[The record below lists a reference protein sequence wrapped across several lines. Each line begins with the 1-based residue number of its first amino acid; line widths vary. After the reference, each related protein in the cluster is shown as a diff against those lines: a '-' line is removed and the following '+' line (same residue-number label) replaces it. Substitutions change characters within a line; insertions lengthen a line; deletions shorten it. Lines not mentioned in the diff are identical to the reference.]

1 MGLII
6 KDKIQS
12 LMVGYPTVS
21 DKYDVEGGL
30 ANETLR
36 FGDLVVAESTGA
48 NKGYYKKVDANTV
61 DGIVLATNVKLNTTY
76 PADAEGPVTVK
87 GEAFNVLIKGRV
99 AVALDSGATASAI
112 VKGADAKLS
121 TAHTLS
127 TTGTAIAGNV
137 SIKFTGFYEMQG
149 TTIVAEVEVK

>member
-1 MGLII
+1 
-6 KDKIQS
+6 
-12 LMVGYPTVS
+12 MVGYPTTS

-36 FGDLVVAESTGA
+36 FGDLVVAESVGV
-48 NKGYYKKVDANTV
+48 YKKVDATKV

-99 AVALDSGATASAI
+99 AVALDSDATASAV

-121 TAHTLS
+121 TAHKLS

>member
-1 MGLII
+1 
-6 KDKIQS
+6 
-12 LMVGYPTVS
+12 MVGYPTVS

-36 FGDLVVAESTGA
+36 FGDLVVAESVGV
-48 NKGYYKKVDANTV
+48 YKKVDATKV
-61 DGIVLATNVKLNTTY
+61 DGIVLATNVKLNTSY
-76 PADAEGPVTVK
+76 PADAEGPVTAK

-99 AVALDSGATASAI
+99 AVALDSDATKAA
-112 VKGADAKLS
+112 VVQGADAKLS
-121 TAHTLS
+121 TAHKLS

>member
-36 FGDLVVAESTGA
+36 FGDLVVAESVGV
-48 NKGYYKKVDANTV
+48 YKKVDATKV
-61 DGIVLATNVKLNTTY
+61 DGIVLATNVKLNTSY

-99 AVALDSGATASAI
+99 AVALDSDATKEAV

-121 TAHTLS
+121 AAHKLS

>member
-1 MGLII
+1 
-6 KDKIQS
+6 
-12 LMVGYPTVS
+12 MVGYPTTS

-36 FGDLVVAESTGA
+36 FGDLVGAESVGV
-48 NKGYYKKVDANTV
+48 YKKVDATKV
-61 DGIVLATNVKLNTTY
+61 DGIVLATNVKLNTSY

-99 AVALDSGATASAI
+99 AVALDSDATKEAV

-121 TAHTLS
+121 TAHKLS

>member
-12 LMVGYPTVS
+12 LMVGYPTTS

-30 ANETLR
+30 AKETLH
-36 FGDLVVAESTGA
+36 FGDLVVVDSVEKT
-48 NKGYYKKVDANTV
+48 YKKVDSTKV

-87 GEAFNVLIKGRV
+87 GEAFNVLIRGRV
-99 AVALDSGATASAI
+99 AVALDSDATASAV

-121 TAHTLS
+121 AAHKLS

>member
-12 LMVGYPTVS
+12 LMVGYPTTS

-36 FGDLVVAESTGA
+36 FGDLVVAESVGV
-48 NKGYYKKVDANTV
+48 YKKVDATKV

-87 GEAFNVLIKGRV
+87 GEAFNVLIRGRV
-99 AVALDSGATASAI
+99 AVALDSDATASAV

-121 TAHTLS
+121 TAHKLS

>member
-1 MGLII
+1 
-6 KDKIQS
+6 
-12 LMVGYPTVS
+12 MVGYPTTS

-36 FGDLVVAESTGA
+36 FGDLVVAESVGV
-48 NKGYYKKVDANTV
+48 YKKVDATKV
-61 DGIVLATNVKLNTTY
+61 DGIVLATNVKLNTAY

-87 GEAFNVLIKGRV
+87 GEAFNVLIRGRV
-99 AVALDSGATASAI
+99 AVALDSDATASAL

-121 TAHTLS
+121 TAHKLS

>member
-36 FGDLVVAESTGA
+36 FGDLVVAESVGV
-48 NKGYYKKVDANTV
+48 YKKVDATKV
-61 DGIVLATNVKLNTTY
+61 DGIVLATNVKLNTSY

-99 AVALDSGATASAI
+99 AVALDSDATKEAV

-121 TAHTLS
+121 TAHKLS

>member
-12 LMVGYPTVS
+12 LMVGYPTTS

-36 FGDLVVAESTGA
+36 FGDLVVAESVGV
-48 NKGYYKKVDANTV
+48 YKKVDATKV

-99 AVALDSGATASAI
+99 AVALDSDATKEAV

-121 TAHTLS
+121 TAHKLS

>member
-12 LMVGYPTVS
+12 LMVGYPTTS

-36 FGDLVVAESTGA
+36 FGDLVVVDSVEKT
-48 NKGYYKKVDANTV
+48 YKKVDGDKV

-87 GEAFNVLIKGRV
+87 GEAFNVLIGGRV

-121 TAHTLS
+121 AGHKLS

>member
-36 FGDLVVAESTGA
+36 FGDLVVAESVGV
-48 NKGYYKKVDANTV
+48 YKKVDATKV

-87 GEAFNVLIKGRV
+87 GEAFNVLIGGRV

-121 TAHTLS
+121 TAHKLS

>member
-6 KDKIQS
+6 KDKIKS
-12 LMVGYPTVS
+12 LMVGYPTTS

-36 FGDLVVAESTGA
+36 FGDLVVAESVGV
-48 NKGYYKKVDANTV
+48 YKKVDATKV
-61 DGIVLATNVKLNTTY
+61 DGIVLATNVKLNTSY

-99 AVALDSGATASAI
+99 AVALDSDATKEAV

-121 TAHTLS
+121 TAHKLS

>member
-12 LMVGYPTVS
+12 LMVGYPTTS

-36 FGDLVVAESTGA
+36 FGDLVVAESVGV
-48 NKGYYKKVDANTV
+48 YKKVDATKV

-99 AVALDSGATASAI
+99 AVALDSDATASAV

-121 TAHTLS
+121 AAHKLS

>member
-12 LMVGYPTVS
+12 LMVGYPTTS

-36 FGDLVVAESTGA
+36 FGDLVVAESVGV
-48 NKGYYKKVDANTV
+48 YKKVDATKV

-87 GEAFNVLIKGRV
+87 GEAFNVLIGGRV
-99 AVALDSGATASAI
+99 AVALDSDATASAV

-121 TAHTLS
+121 TAHKLS

>member
-12 LMVGYPTVS
+12 LMVGYPTTS

-30 ANETLR
+30 AKETLH
-36 FGDLVVAESTGA
+36 FGDLVVAESVGV
-48 NKGYYKKVDANTV
+48 YKKVDATKV

-87 GEAFNVLIKGRV
+87 GEAFNVLIRGRV
-99 AVALDSGATASAI
+99 AVALDSDATASAV

-121 TAHTLS
+121 TAHKLS

>member
-12 LMVGYPTVS
+12 LMVGYPTTS

-36 FGDLVVAESTGA
+36 FGDLVVAESVGV
-48 NKGYYKKVDANTV
+48 YKKVDATKV

-99 AVALDSGATASAI
+99 AVALDSDATASAV

-121 TAHTLS
+121 TAHKLS

>member
-12 LMVGYPTVS
+12 LMVGYPTTS

-30 ANETLR
+30 AKETLH
-36 FGDLVVAESTGA
+36 FGDLVVVDSVEKT
-48 NKGYYKKVDANTV
+48 YKKVDSTKV

-87 GEAFNVLIKGRV
+87 GEAFNVLIRGRV

-112 VKGADAKLS
+112 AKGADAKLS
-121 TAHTLS
+121 AAHKLS
-127 TTGTAIAGNV
+127 TTGDAITGNV

>member
-12 LMVGYPTVS
+12 LMVGYPTTS

-36 FGDLVVAESTGA
+36 FGDLVVAESVGV
-48 NKGYYKKVDANTV
+48 YKKVDATKV
-61 DGIVLATNVKLNTTY
+61 DGIVLATNVKLNTSY

-99 AVALDSGATASAI
+99 AVALDSDATASAV

-121 TAHTLS
+121 TAHKLS

>member
-12 LMVGYPTVS
+12 LMVGYPTTS

-36 FGDLVVAESTGA
+36 FGDLVVAESVGV
-48 NKGYYKKVDANTV
+48 YKKVDGATV

-99 AVALDSGATASAI
+99 AVALDSDATASAV

-121 TAHTLS
+121 TAHKLS

>member
-12 LMVGYPTVS
+12 LMVGYPTTS

-36 FGDLVVAESTGA
+36 FGDLVVAESVGV
-48 NKGYYKKVDANTV
+48 YKKVDATKV

-99 AVALDSGATASAI
+99 AVALDSDATKEAV

-121 TAHTLS
+121 AAHKLS

>member
-12 LMVGYPTVS
+12 LMVGYPTTS

-36 FGDLVVAESTGA
+36 FGDLVVAESVGV
-48 NKGYYKKVDANTV
+48 YKKVDATKV
-61 DGIVLATNVKLNTTY
+61 DGIVLATNVKLNTSY

-87 GEAFNVLIKGRV
+87 GEAFNVLIGGRV

-121 TAHTLS
+121 TAHKLS

-149 TTIVAEVEVK
+149 TTIVAEVELK

>member
-12 LMVGYPTVS
+12 LMVGYPTTS

-30 ANETLR
+30 ANETLH
-36 FGDLVVAESTGA
+36 FGDLVVVDSVEKT
-48 NKGYYKKVDANTV
+48 YKKVDSTKV

-87 GEAFNVLIKGRV
+87 GEAFNVLIRGRV
-99 AVALDSGATASAI
+99 AVALDSDATASAV

-121 TAHTLS
+121 AAHKLS

>member
-12 LMVGYPTVS
+12 LMVGYPTTS

-36 FGDLVVAESTGA
+36 FGDLVVAESVGV
-48 NKGYYKKVDANTV
+48 YKKVDATKV
-61 DGIVLATNVKLNTTY
+61 DGIVLATNVKLNTSY
-76 PADAEGPVTVK
+76 PAHAEGPVTVK

-99 AVALDSGATASAI
+99 AVALDSDATKEAV

-121 TAHTLS
+121 TAHKLS

>member
-1 MGLII
+1 
-6 KDKIQS
+6 
-12 LMVGYPTVS
+12 MVGYPTTS

-36 FGDLVVAESTGA
+36 FGDLVVAESVGV
-48 NKGYYKKVDANTV
+48 YKKVDATKV
-61 DGIVLATNVKLNTTY
+61 DGIVLATNVKLNTSY

-99 AVALDSGATASAI
+99 AVALDSDATKEAV

-121 TAHTLS
+121 TAHKLS

>member
-12 LMVGYPTVS
+12 LMVGYPTTS

-30 ANETLR
+30 AKETLH
-36 FGDLVVAESTGA
+36 FGDLVVVDSVEKT
-48 NKGYYKKVDANTV
+48 YKKVDATTV

-87 GEAFNVLIKGRV
+87 GEAFNVLIRGRV
-99 AVALDSGATASAI
+99 AVALDSDATESAV

-121 TAHTLS
+121 TAHKLS

-137 SIKFTGFYEMQG
+137 SIKFTGFYEKQG

>member
-12 LMVGYPTVS
+12 LMVGYPTTS
-21 DKYDVEGGL
+21 DKYDVEGGF

-36 FGDLVVAESTGA
+36 FGDLVVAESVGV
-48 NKGYYKKVDANTV
+48 YKKVDATKV

-87 GEAFNVLIKGRV
+87 GEAFNVLIGGRV
-99 AVALDSGATASAI
+99 AVALDSDATASAV

-121 TAHTLS
+121 AAHKLS

>member
-1 MGLII
+1 
-6 KDKIQS
+6 
-12 LMVGYPTVS
+12 MVGYPTTS

-36 FGDLVVAESTGA
+36 FGDLVVAESVGV
-48 NKGYYKKVDANTV
+48 YKKVDATKV

-99 AVALDSGATASAI
+99 AVALDSDATASAV

-121 TAHTLS
+121 AAHKLS

>member
-1 MGLII
+1 
-6 KDKIQS
+6 
-12 LMVGYPTVS
+12 MVVDTV
-21 DKYDVEGGL
+21 KK
-30 ANETLR
+30 T
-36 FGDLVVAESTGA
+36 
-48 NKGYYKKVDANTV
+48 YKKVDGEKV

-87 GEAFNVLIKGRV
+87 GEAFNVLIGGRV

-121 TAHTLS
+121 AGHKLS

>member
-12 LMVGYPTVS
+12 LMVGYPTTS

-36 FGDLVVAESTGA
+36 FGDLVVAESVSV
-48 NKGYYKKVDANTV
+48 YKKVDATKV

-87 GEAFNVLIKGRV
+87 GEAFNVLIRGRV
-99 AVALDSGATASAI
+99 AVALDSDATASAV

-121 TAHTLS
+121 TAHKLS

>member
-12 LMVGYPTVS
+12 LMVGYPTTS

-36 FGDLVVAESTGA
+36 FGDLVVAESVGV
-48 NKGYYKKVDANTV
+48 YKKVDATKV

-87 GEAFNVLIKGRV
+87 GEAFNVLIGGRV

-121 TAHTLS
+121 TAHKLS

>member
-12 LMVGYPTVS
+12 LMVGYPTTS

-30 ANETLR
+30 AKETLH
-36 FGDLVVAESTGA
+36 FGDLVVVDSVEKT
-48 NKGYYKKVDANTV
+48 YKKVDGEKV

-87 GEAFNVLIKGRV
+87 GEAFNVLIRGRV

-112 VKGADAKLS
+112 AKGADAKLS
-121 TAHTLS
+121 TAHKLS

>member
-36 FGDLVVAESTGA
+36 FGDLVVAESVGV
-48 NKGYYKKVDANTV
+48 YKKVDATKV

-87 GEAFNVLIKGRV
+87 GEAFNVLIGGRV
-99 AVALDSGATASAI
+99 AVALDSDATASAI

-121 TAHTLS
+121 TAHKLS

>member
-12 LMVGYPTVS
+12 LMVGYPTTS

-36 FGDLVVAESTGA
+36 FGDLVVVDTV
-48 NKGYYKKVDANTV
+48 KKTYKKVDGNKV

-87 GEAFNVLIKGRV
+87 GEAFNVLIGCRV

-121 TAHTLS
+121 TAHKLS

>member
-12 LMVGYPTVS
+12 LMVGYPTTS

-36 FGDLVVAESTGA
+36 FGDLVVAESVGV
-48 NKGYYKKVDANTV
+48 YKKVDATKV
-61 DGIVLATNVKLNTTY
+61 DGIVLATNVKLNTSY

-99 AVALDSGATASAI
+99 AVALDSDATASAI

-121 TAHTLS
+121 AAHKLS

>member
-12 LMVGYPTVS
+12 LMVGYPTTS

-36 FGDLVVAESTGA
+36 FGDLVVVDSVEKT
-48 NKGYYKKVDANTV
+48 YKKVDATKV

-87 GEAFNVLIKGRV
+87 GEAFNVLIGGRV

-121 TAHTLS
+121 AAHKLS

>member
-6 KDKIQS
+6 KDKIES

-36 FGDLVVAESTGA
+36 FGDLVVAESVGV
-48 NKGYYKKVDANTV
+48 YKKVDATKV
-61 DGIVLATNVKLNTTY
+61 DGIVLATNVKLNTSY

-99 AVALDSGATASAI
+99 AVALDSDATKEAV

-121 TAHTLS
+121 TAHKLS

>member
-12 LMVGYPTVS
+12 LMVGYPTTS

-36 FGDLVVAESTGA
+36 FGDLVVAESVGV
-48 NKGYYKKVDANTV
+48 YKKVDATKV
-61 DGIVLATNVKLNTTY
+61 DGIVLATNVKLNTSY

-99 AVALDSGATASAI
+99 AVALDSDATKEAV

-121 TAHTLS
+121 AAHKLS